1 MTGHARLNETLW
13 SNLAIVLWITIVSY
27 LVLLTILGIVTRRLN
42 KLATG
47 SKTKFLGITAELLSR
62 TSNLLILA
70 FSLLIALKTV
80 ELSPRWEST
89 MSHGW
94 FIALAFQ
101 FALWMDTGVRLWMES
116 LTRDGKARNPV
127 TTTILGIMIRIDR
140 KNTRLNSSH

>member
-1 MTGHARLNETLW
+1 MNWDALLNETLW
-13 SNLAIVLWITIVSY
+13 INLAIVLGITIVSY
-27 LVLLTILGIVTRRLN
+27 LVLRTILGIVTRRLN

-94 FIALAFQ
+94 FQ
-101 FALWMDTGVRLWMES
+101 G
-116 LTRDGKARNPV
+116 
-127 TTTILGIMIRIDR
+127 
-140 KNTRLNSSH
+140 

>member
-1 MTGHARLNETLW
+1 MNWDALLNETLW
-13 SNLAIVLWITIVSY
+13 INLAIVLGITIVSY
-27 LVLLTILGIVTRRLN
+27 LVLRTILGIVTRRLN

-47 SKTKFLGITAELLSR
+47 SKTKFIGIAAELLSR

-94 FIALAFQ
+94 FIARSGACSLRT
-101 FALWMDTGVRLWMES
+101 DRLRRLVS
-116 LTRDGKARNPV
+116 ARATLICCLV
-127 TTTILGIMIRIDR
+127 TSVCF
-140 KNTRLNSSH
+140 SSASI